1 MCPHA
6 PVGFSKFMCTF
17 ATSKLKNHKSHY
29 NMFKIFQGFH
39 FVEKLQ
45 HHKQTRRNEKLPK
58 HLTGLIFSLVVTLV
72 LWNMPIEKF
81 GIPELTVVQ
90 QRTIALFAFATL
102 MWLLEVV
109 PSWCTSVAIISTCI
123 FTMSNDAFFT
133 FTEGI
138 APEKL
143 GTLLSSKE
151 VMATFADPVIMLF
164 LGGFMLAIA
173 ATKTGLDVRLA
184 RILLKPFGKKSE
196 NVMLGFLMITGFFSM
211 FVSNTATAAMM
222 LAFLTPVLKALPDSG
237 KGRIALALAIPIGAN
252 IGGMG
257 TPIGTPPNAIA
268 MGYLN
273 IDFNEWMM
281 FMVPFVFVILFLC
294 WLLLRFMFPFKQKEI
309 DLKIEGETQTGLQ
322 PWIVNITFL
331 ATIILWCLGKDNT
344 GISANAVA
352 MLPICV
358 FCMTGIIKRRDLE
371 EINWS
376 VLWMVAG
383 GFALGLALQ
392 KTGLAKVLID
402 NIPFDQLPAIA
413 LLVVGGLL
421 CWALSNF
428 ISNTATAALLIPI
441 LAVVG
446 EASPSLS
453 AIGGVRT
460 LLIGV
465 AMAASFA
472 MCLPISTPPNALAH
486 STGLVEQK
494 YMVRVGV
501 IVGIVGL
508 TLGYGM
514 LIVMSS
520 L

>member
-1 MCPHA
+1 
-6 PVGFSKFMCTF
+6 
-17 ATSKLKNHKSHY
+17 
-29 NMFKIFQGFH
+29 MFKIFQGFH
-39 FVEKLQ
+39 FVES
-45 HHKQTRRNEKLPK
+45 HHHNKQEKRNKRLPK
-58 HLTGLIFSLVVTLV
+58 HFSALIFTLIVTLT
-72 LWNMPIEKF
+72 LWNMPIEAF

-102 MWLLEVV
+102 MWLLEVI
-109 PSWCTSVAIISTCI
+109 PSWCTSVAIITISI
-123 FTMSNDAFFT
+123 FTMSNDAYFT
-133 FTEGI
+133 FVDGI

-143 GTLLSSKE
+143 GTLLSSKA

-184 RILLKPFGKKSE
+184 RYLMKPFGTKSE
-196 NVMLGFLMITGFFSM
+196 NVLLGFLFITGLFSM

-222 LAFLTPVLKALPDSG
+222 LAFLTPVLKSMPDSG

-257 TPIGTPPNAIA
+257 TPIGTPPNGIA
-268 MGYLN
+268 LRFMEIG
-273 IDFNEWMM
+273 FGEWMA
-281 FMVPFVFVILFLC
+281 FMAPFVFLILFLS
-294 WLLLRFMFPFKQKEI
+294 WLLLRFMFPFKEKNIE
-309 DLKIEGETQTGLQ
+309 LKIEGEPQKGLHS
-322 PWIVNITFL
+322 WIVNITFII
-331 ATIILWCLGKDNT
+331 TILLWCLDKRMT

-358 FCMTGIIKRRDLE
+358 FCMTGVIKRRDLE

-392 KTGLAKVLID
+392 DTGLAKVLIN
-402 NIPFDQLPAIA
+402 NIPFNELNPIA
-413 LLVVGGLL
+413 LLLVAGLI
-421 CWALSNF
+421 CWGLSNF

-441 LAVVG
+441 LAVVA
-446 EASPSLS
+446 EASPELEV
-453 AIGGVRT
+453 IGGSRT

-472 MCLPISTPPNALAH
+472 MCLPISTPPNAMAH

-494 YMVRVGV
+494 YMVRVGLV
-501 IVGIVGL
+501 VGIVGMA
-508 TLGYGM
+508 LGYTM
-514 LIVMSS
+514 LYFISQM
-520 L
+520 

>member
-1 MCPHA
+1 
-6 PVGFSKFMCTF
+6 
-17 ATSKLKNHKSHY
+17 
-29 NMFKIFQGFH
+29 MFKIFQGFH
-39 FVEKLQ
+39 FVERMQ

-58 HLTGLIFSLVVTLV
+58 HLTGLIFSLVVTFV

-109 PSWCTSVAIISTCI
+109 PSWCTSVAIITTCI

-151 VMATFADPVIMLF
+151 VMATFADPIIMLF

-196 NVMLGFLMITGFFSM
+196 NVLLGFLLITGLFSM

-268 MGYLN
+268 MGFLN
-273 IDFNEWMM
+273 IDFNEWMI
-281 FMVPFVFVILFLC
+281 FMMPFVFVILFLC
-294 WLLLRFMFPFKQKEI
+294 WLLLRFMYPFKQKEI
-309 DLKIEGETQTGLQ
+309 DLKIEGEAQTGLQ
-322 PWIVNITFL
+322 PWIVNVTFL
-331 ATIILWCLGKDNT
+331 ATIALWCLGKDRT

-392 KTGLAKVLID
+392 KTGLAKVLIE
-402 NIPFDQLPAIA
+402 NIPFDQLNPIA

-421 CWALSNF
+421 CWGLSNF

-446 EASPSLS
+446 SASPALES
-453 AIGGVRT
+453 IGGTRT

-486 STGLVEQK
+486 STGLIEQK
-494 YMVRVGV
+494 HMIRVGV
-501 IVGIVGL
+501 IVGIVGM

>member
-1 MCPHA
+1 
-6 PVGFSKFMCTF
+6 
-17 ATSKLKNHKSHY
+17 
-29 NMFKIFQGFH
+29 MFKIFQGFH
-39 FVEKLQ
+39 FVEKMQ
-45 HHKQTRRNEKLPK
+45 HNKQTRRNEKMPK
-58 HLTGLIFSLVVTLV
+58 HLFSLLLTIAITLV

-90 QRTIALFAFATL
+90 QRTIALFAFATM
-102 MWLLEVV
+102 MWLLEVI
-109 PSWCTSVAIISTCI
+109 PSWCTSVAIICTCI

-133 FTEGI
+133 FTDGF

-184 RILLKPFGKKSE
+184 RILLKPFGKRSE
-196 NVMLGFLMITGFFSM
+196 FVLLGFLLITGFFSM

-222 LAFLTPVLKALPDSG
+222 LAFLTPVLKALPESG

-252 IGGMG
+252 IGGIG

-268 MGYLN
+268 MGFLD
-273 IDFNEWMM
+273 IGFNEWMM
-281 FMVPFVFVILFLC
+281 FMVPFVFVILILC

-309 DLKIEGETQTGLQ
+309 ELKIEGETQKGIQ
-322 PWIVNITFL
+322 PFIVNITFV
-331 ATIILWCLGKDNT
+331 ATIVLWCLGKDLT
-344 GISANAVA
+344 GIGANAVA
-352 MLPICV
+352 MLPILV
-358 FCMTGIIKRRDLE
+358 FCTTGIIKRRDLE

-392 KTGLAKVLID
+392 KTGLAKVLIE
-402 NIPFDQLPAIA
+402 NVPFGSLHPV
-413 LLVVGGLL
+413 LLLIVAGLI
-421 CWALSNF
+421 CWGLSNF

-441 LAVVG
+441 LAVVA
-446 EASPSLS
+446 EASPGLA
-453 AIGGVRT
+453 AIGGSRT
-460 LLIGV
+460 LLVGV

-494 YMVRVGV
+494 YMIRVGV
-501 IVGIVGL
+501 IVGVVGIA
-508 TLGYGM
+508 LGYTM
-514 LIVMSS
+514 LICMAM

>member
-1 MCPHA
+1 
-6 PVGFSKFMCTF
+6 
-17 ATSKLKNHKSHY
+17 
-29 NMFKIFQGFH
+29 MFKIFQGFH
-39 FVEKLQ
+39 LVEKL
-45 HHKQTRRNEKLPK
+45 HDHKQNRRLEKMPK
-58 HLTGLIFSLVVTLV
+58 HFFSLIFTLAVTLI
-72 LWNMPIEKF
+72 LWNMPRESF
-81 GIPELTVVQ
+81 GIAELTVVQ

-102 MWLLEVV
+102 MWLLEVI
-109 PSWCTSVAIISTCI
+109 PSWCTSVAIITTCI

-133 FTEGI
+133 FTDGI
-138 APEKL
+138 APEQL

-151 VMATFADPVIMLF
+151 VMATFADPVVMLF

-184 RILLKPFGKKSE
+184 RALLVPFGKRSE
-196 NVMLGFLMITGFFSM
+196 NVLLGFLLITGIFSM

-222 LAFLTPVLKALPDSG
+222 IAFLTPVLKSMPDSG
-237 KGRIALALAIPIGAN
+237 KGRVALALAIPIGAN

-268 MGYLN
+268 LRYLE
-273 IDFNEWMM
+273 IGFGEWM
-281 FMVPFVFVILFLC
+281 L
-294 WLLLRFMFPFKQKEI
+294 FMFPFVIVILVLCWVLLRMMFPFTQKEI
-309 DLKIEGETQTGLQ
+309 ELKIEGETQKGLQ
-322 PWIVNITFL
+322 PFIVNVTFIV
-331 ATIILWCLGKDNT
+331 TILLWCLGEKLT

-352 MLPICV
+352 MLPVCV
-358 FCMTGIIKRRDLE
+358 FCVSGIIKRRDLE

-402 NIPFDQLPAIA
+402 NIPFGMLNPIA
-413 LLVVGGLL
+413 LLVVAGLV
-421 CWALSNF
+421 CWGLSNF

-441 LAVVG
+441 LAVVA
-446 EASPSLS
+446 EASPALE
-453 AIGGVRT
+453 AIGGSRT

-494 YMVRVGV
+494 YMLRVGV
-501 IVGIVGL
+501 IAGVVGMA
-508 TLGYGM
+508 LGYTM
-514 LIVMSS
+514 LIGMSM

>member
-1 MCPHA
+1 
-6 PVGFSKFMCTF
+6 
-17 ATSKLKNHKSHY
+17 
-29 NMFKIFQGFH
+29 MFKIFQGFH
-39 FVEKLQ
+39 FLENLQ
-45 HHKQTRRNEKLPK
+45 VTKHNKRSNAWPK
-58 HLTGLIFSLVVTLV
+58 HTAGLIATLIVTLV

-90 QRTIALFAFATL
+90 QRTIALFAFATM
-102 MWLLEVV
+102 MWLLEVI
-109 PSWCTSVAIISTCI
+109 PSWCTSVAIISACI

-133 FTEGI
+133 FTDGI

-143 GTLLSSKE
+143 GTLLNSKD

-184 RILLKPFGKKSE
+184 RTLLIPFGKRSE
-196 NVMLGFLMITGFFSM
+196 MVLLGFLLITAVFSM

-222 LAFLTPVLKALPDSG
+222 LAFLTPVLKTLPDTG
-237 KGRIALALAIPIGAN
+237 KERMALALAIPIGAN

-268 MGYLN
+268 MGYLEVG
-273 IDFNEWMM
+273 FNEWMM
-281 FMVPFVFVILFLC
+281 MMIPFVFLILFLC
-294 WLLLRFMFPFKQKEI
+294 WILLRVMFPLKQKEI
-309 DLKIEGETQTGLQ
+309 VLKIEGETQKGWQ
-322 PWIVNITFL
+322 PFVVNITFI
-331 ATIILWCLGKDNT
+331 ATIALWCLGKDHT

-352 MLPICV
+352 MLPILV
-358 FCMTGIIKRRDLE
+358 FCTTGIISRRDLE

-392 KTGLAKVLID
+392 KTGLAKVLIE
-402 NIPFDQLPAIA
+402 NIPFGELNPIA
-413 LLVVGGLL
+413 LLVVAGLL
-421 CWALSNF
+421 CWGLSNF

-441 LAVVG
+441 LAVVA
-446 EASPSLS
+446 EASPELE
-453 AIGGVRT
+453 AIGGSQT

-494 YMVRVGV
+494 HMVRVG
-501 IVGIVGL
+501 ITVGIIGMA
-508 TLGYGM
+508 LGYGM
-514 LIVMSS
+514 LIAKSMFF
-520 L
+520 

>member
-1 MCPHA
+1 
-6 PVGFSKFMCTF
+6 
-17 ATSKLKNHKSHY
+17 
-29 NMFKIFQGFH
+29 MFKIFQGFH
-39 FVEKLQ
+39 FVERLH
-45 HHKQTRRNEKLPK
+45 HHKQERRTERLPK
-58 HLTGLIFSLVVTLV
+58 HFMSLVFTLIVTLT

-109 PSWCTSVAIISTCI
+109 PSWCTSVAIICICI
-123 FTMSNDAFFT
+123 FTMSNDAYFT
-133 FTEGI
+133 FVDGI

-143 GTLLSSKE
+143 GTLLSSKD

-173 ATKTGLDVRLA
+173 ATKTGLDVLLA
-184 RILLKPFGKKSE
+184 RWLLIPFGKKSE
-196 NVMLGFLMITGFFSM
+196 NVLLGFLFITGLFSM

-222 LAFLTPVLKALPDSG
+222 LAFLTPVLKSLPESG
-237 KGRIALALAIPIGAN
+237 KGRVALALAIPIGAN
-252 IGGMG
+252 IGGLG
-257 TPIGTPPNAIA
+257 TPIGTPPNGIA
-268 MGYLN
+268 LKFIEIG
-273 IDFNEWMM
+273 FGEWMALM
-281 FMVPFVFVILFLC
+281 MPFVFFVLFLS
-294 WLLLRFMFPFKQKEI
+294 WLLLRYMYPFKQKTI
-309 DLKIEGETQTGLQ
+309 DLQIEGKTEKNLHY
-322 PWIVNITFL
+322 WIVVATFVV
-331 ATIILWCLGKDNT
+331 TIALWVCDKDIT

-358 FCMTGIIKRRDLE
+358 FCLTGIIKRRDLE

-402 NIPFDQLPAIA
+402 NIPFNELNPIA
-413 LLVVGGLL
+413 LLVVAGLI
-421 CWALSNF
+421 CWGLSNF

-441 LAVVG
+441 LAVVA
-446 EASPSLS
+446 EASPDLG
-453 AIGGVRT
+453 AIGGAKT
-460 LLIGV
+460 LLVGV

-472 MCLPISTPPNALAH
+472 MCLPISTPPNAIAF

-494 YMVRVGV
+494 HMVRVGV
-501 IVGIVGL
+501 IIGIVGMA
-508 TLGYGM
+508 LGYGLLIAVNM
-514 LIVMSS
+514 L
-520 L
+520 

>member
-1 MCPHA
+1 
-6 PVGFSKFMCTF
+6 
-17 ATSKLKNHKSHY
+17 
-29 NMFKIFQGFH
+29 MFKIFQGFH
-39 FVEKLQ
+39 LVERLQ
-45 HHKQTRRNEKLPK
+45 HNKQTRRNEAMPK
-58 HLTGLIFSLVVTLV
+58 HLFSLLFTLAVTLV
-72 LWNMPIEKF
+72 LWNMPKEYF

-102 MWLLEVV
+102 MWLLEVI
-109 PSWCTSVAIISTCI
+109 PSWCTSVAIIATCI

-133 FTEGI
+133 FTAGI
-138 APEKL
+138 EPEKL

-184 RILLKPFGKKSE
+184 RVLLKPFGKRSE
-196 NVMLGFLMITGFFSM
+196 MVLLGFLLITGLFSM

-222 LAFLTPVLKALPDSG
+222 IAFLTPVLKALPESG

-268 MGYLN
+268 MGYLD
-273 IDFNEWMM
+273 IGFNEWML
-281 FMVPFVFVILFLC
+281 FMMPFVFLILFLC
-294 WLLLRFMFPFKQKEI
+294 WFLLRFMFPFTQKEI
-309 DLKIEGETQTGLQ
+309 ELKIEGETAKGIQ
-322 PWIVNITFL
+322 PFIVNVTFVV
-331 ATIILWCLGKDNT
+331 TILLWCLGKDMT

-352 MLPICV
+352 ILPIVV
-358 FCMTGIIKRRDLE
+358 FCTTGIIKRRDLE

-402 NIPFDQLPAIA
+402 NIPFGALNPVA
-413 LLVVGGLL
+413 LLVVAGLL

-441 LAVVG
+441 LAVVA
-446 EASPSLS
+446 EASPALE
-453 AIGGVRT
+453 AIGGSRT
-460 LLIGV
+460 LLVGV

-486 STGLVEQK
+486 STGLIEQK

-501 IVGIVGL
+501 IVGIVGMA
-508 TLGYGM
+508 LGYGM
-514 LIVMSS
+514 LIAMSMF
-520 L
+520 

>member
-1 MCPHA
+1 
-6 PVGFSKFMCTF
+6 
-17 ATSKLKNHKSHY
+17 
-29 NMFKIFQGFH
+29 MFKIFQGFH
-39 FVEKLQ
+39 LLESLQ
-45 HHKQTRRNEKLPK
+45 ILKQDKRKNALPK
-58 HLTGLIFSLVVTLV
+58 NMIGLVLTLVVTLT

-81 GIPELTVVQ
+81 GIPELTIVQ
-90 QRTIALFAFATL
+90 QRTIALFAFATM
-102 MWLLEVV
+102 MWILEII
-109 PSWCTSVAIISTCI
+109 PSWCTSVAIITTCI
-123 FTMSNDAFFT
+123 FTMSNDAYFT
-133 FTEGI
+133 FVEGFDK
-138 APEKL
+138 AHL
-143 GTLLSSKE
+143 GTLLSSKD

-184 RILLKPFGKKSE
+184 KILLMPFGKKSS
-196 NVMLGFLMITGFFSM
+196 NVLLGFLLITGFFSM

-237 KGRIALALAIPIGAN
+237 KGRIGLAMAIPIGAN
-252 IGGMG
+252 IGGIG

-268 MGYLN
+268 MGYL
-273 IDFNEWMM
+273 DVGFNEWMG
-281 FMVPFVFVILFLC
+281 FMMPFVFVILFLS
-294 WLLLRFMFPFKQKEI
+294 WIMLRIMFPFKQKEI
-309 DLKIEGETQTGLQ
+309 ELKIEGETQTGWKPLV
-322 PWIVNITFL
+322 VNITFIV
-331 ATIILWCLGKDNT
+331 TILLWCLGKDYT

-358 FCMTGIIKRRDLE
+358 FCVSGIISRRDLE

-383 GFALGLALQ
+383 GFALGLALN
-392 KTGLAKVLID
+392 KTGLAKVLIE
-402 NIPFDQLPAIA
+402 NIPFSELNPIA
-413 LLVVGGLL
+413 LLVAGGLV
-421 CWALSNF
+421 CWGLSNF

-441 LAVVG
+441 LAVVA
-446 EASPSLS
+446 EASPALE
-453 AIGGVRT
+453 AIGGSRT

-501 IVGIVGL
+501 IVGIVGMA
-508 TLGYGM
+508 LGYTM
-514 LIVMSS
+514 LIFMNS
-520 L
+520 LF

>member
-1 MCPHA
+1 
-6 PVGFSKFMCTF
+6 
-17 ATSKLKNHKSHY
+17 
-29 NMFKIFQGFH
+29 MFKIFQGFH
-39 FVEKLQ
+39 LVERLH
-45 HHKQTRRNEKLPK
+45 HHKQTRRTQKLPK
-58 HLTGLIFSLVVTLV
+58 HLVSLVFTLIVTLT
-72 LWNMPIEKF
+72 LWNMPIESF

-102 MWLLEVV
+102 MWLLEVI

-123 FTMSNDAFFT
+123 FTMSNDAYFT
-133 FTEGI
+133 FTKGI
-138 APEKL
+138 DPEKL

-173 ATKTGLDVRLA
+173 ATKTGLDVKLA
-184 RILLKPFGKKSE
+184 RVLLIPFGKKSE
-196 NVMLGFLMITGFFSM
+196 NVLLGFLLITGLFSM

-222 LAFLTPVLKALPDSG
+222 IAFLTPVLKALPDSG

-252 IGGMG
+252 LGGMG
-257 TPIGTPPNAIA
+257 TPIGTPPNALA
-268 MGYLN
+268 MGFLD
-273 IDFNEWMM
+273 IEFGEWMM
-281 FMVPFVFVILFLC
+281 LMVPFVIVILLLS
-294 WLLLRFMFPFKQKEI
+294 WILLRVMFPFKQKTIE
-309 DLKIEGETQTGLQ
+309 LKIEGGDNGESKLHS
-322 PWIVNITFL
+322 WIVNVTFL
-331 ATIILWCLGKDNT
+331 VTIALWCMGKDT
-344 GISANAVA
+344 IGIGANAVA

-358 FCMTGIIKRRDLE
+358 FCVTGIIKRRDLE

-402 NIPFDQLPAIA
+402 NIPFGDLNPIA
-413 LLVVGGLL
+413 LLIVAGLL
-421 CWALSNF
+421 CWGLSNF

-446 EASPSLS
+446 GASPALEE
-453 AIGGVRT
+453 IGGTRT
-460 LLIGV
+460 LLVGV

-486 STGLVEQK
+486 STGLIEQK
-494 YMVRVGV
+494 YMVRVG
-501 IVGIVGL
+501 IIVGL
-508 TLGYGM
+508 VGITLGYLM
-514 LIVMSS
+514 LIGYSM

>member
-1 MCPHA
+1 MAGGVCLTD
-6 PVGFSKFMCTF
+6 FMCNF
-17 ATSKLKNHKSHY
+17 AAVSSEFIYQTKY
-29 NMFKIFQGFH
+29 FMFKIFQGFH
-39 FVEKLQ
+39 FVEKL
-45 HHKQTRRNEKLPK
+45 HDHKQTRRNEKMPK
-58 HLTGLIFSLVVTLV
+58 HFFSLLFTLAVTLV

-81 GIPELTVVQ
+81 GIPELTIVQ

-102 MWLLEVV
+102 MWLLEVI

-133 FTEGI
+133 FTDGI

-151 VMATFADPVIMLF
+151 VMATFADPVVMLF

-184 RILLKPFGKKSE
+184 RVLLIPFGKRSE
-196 NVMLGFLMITGFFSM
+196 NVLLGFMLITGLFSM

-222 LAFLTPVLKALPDSG
+222 IAFLTPVLKSLPESG

-268 MGYLN
+268 LRYLE
-273 IDFNEWMM
+273 IGFGEWML
-281 FMVPFVFVILFLC
+281 FMMPFVFVILFLC
-294 WLLLRFMFPFKQKEI
+294 WVLLRVIFPFTQKEI
-309 DLKIEGETQTGLQ
+309 ELKIEGETQTGIQ
-322 PWIVNITFL
+322 PFIVNTTFIV
-331 ATIILWCLGKDNT
+331 TILLWCIGEKYT

-352 MLPICV
+352 MLPVCV
-358 FCMTGIIKRRDLE
+358 FCVSGIIKRRDLE

-402 NIPFDQLPAIA
+402 NIPFGVLDPIA
-413 LLVVGGLL
+413 LLVVAGLL

-441 LAVVG
+441 LAVVA
-446 EASPSLS
+446 EASPALE
-453 AIGGVRT
+453 AIGGSRT

-494 YMVRVGV
+494 HMLRVGV
-501 IVGIVGL
+501 IVGIVGMA
-508 TLGYGM
+508 LGYAM
-514 LIVMSS
+514 LIGISM

>member
-1 MCPHA
+1 
-6 PVGFSKFMCTF
+6 
-17 ATSKLKNHKSHY
+17 
-29 NMFKIFQGFH
+29 MFKIFQGFH
-39 FVEKLQ
+39 LLESLQ
-45 HHKQTRRNEKLPK
+45 ILKQDKRKNALPK
-58 HLTGLIFSLVVTLV
+58 NMIGLVLTLVVTLT

-81 GIPELTVVQ
+81 GIPELTIVQ
-90 QRTIALFAFATL
+90 QRTIALFAFATM
-102 MWLLEVV
+102 MWILEII
-109 PSWCTSVAIISTCI
+109 PSWCTSVAIITTCI
-123 FTMSNDAFFT
+123 FTMSNDAYFT
-133 FTEGI
+133 FVEGFDK
-138 APEKL
+138 AQL
-143 GTLLSSKE
+143 GTLLSSKD

-184 RILLKPFGKKSE
+184 KILLMPFGKKSS
-196 NVMLGFLMITGFFSM
+196 NVLLGFLLITGFFSM

-237 KGRIALALAIPIGAN
+237 KGRIGLAMAIPIGAN

-268 MGYLN
+268 MGYL
-273 IDFNEWMM
+273 DVGFNEWMG
-281 FMVPFVFVILFLC
+281 FMMPFVFVILFLS
-294 WLLLRFMFPFKQKEI
+294 WIMLRIMFPFKQKEI
-309 DLKIEGETQTGLQ
+309 ELKIEGETQTGWKPLV
-322 PWIVNITFL
+322 VNITFIV
-331 ATIILWCLGKDNT
+331 TILLWCLGKDYT

-358 FCMTGIIKRRDLE
+358 FCVSGIISRRDLE

-383 GFALGLALQ
+383 GFALGLALN
-392 KTGLAKVLID
+392 KTGLAKVLIE
-402 NIPFDQLPAIA
+402 NIPFSELNPIA
-413 LLVVGGLL
+413 LLVAGGLV
-421 CWALSNF
+421 CWGLSNF

-441 LAVVG
+441 LAVVA
-446 EASPSLS
+446 EASPALE
-453 AIGGVRT
+453 AIGGSRT

-501 IVGIVGL
+501 IVGIVGMA
-508 TLGYGM
+508 LGYTM
-514 LIVMSS
+514 LIFINS
-520 L
+520 LF

>member
-1 MCPHA
+1 
-6 PVGFSKFMCTF
+6 
-17 ATSKLKNHKSHY
+17 
-29 NMFKIFQGFH
+29 MFKIFQGFH

-331 ATIILWCLGKDNT
+331 ATIILWCLGKDKPP
-344 GISANAVA
+344 S
-352 MLPICV
+352 
-358 FCMTGIIKRRDLE
+358 
-371 EINWS
+371 S
-376 VLWMVAG
+376 VLG
-383 GFALGLALQ
+383 SF
-392 KTGLAKVLID
+392 
-402 NIPFDQLPAIA
+402 LP
-413 LLVVGGLL
+413 
-421 CWALSNF
+421 WRLSQ
-428 ISNTATAALLIPI
+428 SS
-441 LAVVG
+441 G
-446 EASPSLS
+446 SLS
-453 AIGGVRT
+453 
-460 LLIGV
+460 
-465 AMAASFA
+465 
-472 MCLPISTPPNALAH
+472 
-486 STGLVEQK
+486 
-494 YMVRVGV
+494 
-501 IVGIVGL
+501 
-508 TLGYGM
+508 
-514 LIVMSS
+514 
-520 L
+520 